1 MSLIADALDAA
12 QRERAKRTGVRQATV
27 SMPESP
33 SSFRS
38 ISKRSRPAIPRE
50 VAVALAGLGAVI
62 VVASVVTILTANSR
76 KGVRPVS
83 SGPVAPPI
91 PLPMQAAMTDT
102 LPAVQSYTNADTVIG
117 SGYDAYDRA
126 IQEFEPQTSARP
138 NGFGRVDEATPV
150 VDELQPPAPAP
161 VAKGVFKI
169 TMQPSVPV
177 VVTDRLFQQGLAAQQ
192 RGDFIAARDF
202 YSRSLAEKPK
212 NAETLNNLGA
222 VHRAMGNAKLAE
234 ENYRRA
240 LDIDPKFAP
249 AWSNLAVVL
258 DGQGK
263 RQEAT
268 AALQESLRLDPR
280 NVGTKVNLAIQF
292 AALGLNADARRLLE
306 EAIRD
311 NATLAEAH
319 YTLGQVL
326 EKQGDKQQAIN
337 AYRTFLATS
346 KGRFPHQEIQ
356 VRQHLKELGGTT
368 GN

>member
-12 QRERAKRTGVRQATV
+12 QRERAKRTGVRQAAV

-38 ISKRSRPAIPRE
+38 IAKRGRPAIPRE
-50 VAVALAGLGAVI
+50 VAIALAGLGAVI

-76 KGVRPVS
+76 KEVRPVS

-102 LPAVQSYTNADTVIG
+102 SPVVQPSTSADTVIG
-117 SGYDAYDRA
+117 SGFDAYDRA
-126 IQEFEPQTSARP
+126 IQEYEPLTTARP
-138 NGFGRVDEATPV
+138 NTFGRIEDPV
-150 VDELQPPAPAP
+150 TAADELQPPAPIP
-161 VAKGVFKI
+161 VPKGTFKI
-169 TMQPSVPV
+169 TMQPSIPV
-177 VVTDRLFQQGLAAQQ
+177 VATDRLFQQGLAAQQ
-192 RGDFIAARDF
+192 RGDFVVARDF
-202 YSRSLAEKPK
+202 YSRSLAEKPS

-222 VHRAMGNAKLAE
+222 VHRALGNVKLAE
-234 ENYRRA
+234 ESYRRA
-240 LDIDPKFAP
+240 LVIDPKFAP
-249 AWSNLAVVL
+249 AWSNLAVIL

-346 KGRFPHQEIQ
+346 KGRFPRQEIL